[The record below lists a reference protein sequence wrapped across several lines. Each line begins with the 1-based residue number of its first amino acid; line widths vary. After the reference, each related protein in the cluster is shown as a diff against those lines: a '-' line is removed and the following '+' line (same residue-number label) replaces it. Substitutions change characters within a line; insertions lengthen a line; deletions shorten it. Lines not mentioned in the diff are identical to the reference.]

1 MGMFRVE
8 YLLLGIL
15 VIGVRSRDIPNCDF
29 FDTVQLRESEK
40 LCNGSYRYEDVVI
53 PAKLTGKYDYE
64 IDYDGDR
71 VSVPKHIRGCVC
83 KLKTCIRFCCH
94 HKKLMAGNLCSQD
107 VYENLTYEYTLDIT
121 QLNGSVIKKHVLN
134 DMVVQQDL
142 PLPCERHYSLDAET
156 STYDMWSLYE
166 VGYSKHQI
174 LSIII
179 FNTLEPI
186 LSEWIV
192 IPALRSAISFKA
204 GVLPAAQSDKY
215 R

>member
-1 MGMFRVE
+1 
-8 YLLLGIL
+8 
-15 VIGVRSRDIPNCDF
+15 
-29 FDTVQLRESEK
+29 
-40 LCNGSYRYEDVVI
+40 
-53 PAKLTGKYDYE
+53 
-64 IDYDGDR
+64 
-71 VSVPKHIRGCVC
+71 
-83 KLKTCIRFCCH
+83 
-94 HKKLMAGNLCSQD
+94 MAGNLCSQD